1 MNKIVL
7 SGDFGKFTIM
17 ITLEKFFSCIEDGDF
32 EAVNELLE
40 EDPGLANAR
49 SLDGMS
55 AVLAAIYHGHPGI
68 AQLIVARGAV
78 LNIFEAAAAGRLD
91 RVRELLDQDPDLI
104 DAIAPDGFQPLG
116 LACFFG
122 HEEVVAF
129 LLERGAAV
137 DSPSHNPM
145 KVMPLHSAVAA
156 RSLEITRMLLE
167 RGAPVNAVQADNF
180 TPLHAA
186 AQNGDVEIVRL
197 LLAAGADPDLCDAEG
212 NTALDLA
219 RAEGHIGVIDL
230 LLKHGAED
238 QS

>member
-1 MNKIVL
+1 
-7 SGDFGKFTIM
+7 M
-17 ITLEKFFSCIEDGDF
+17 ITLERFFSSIEDGDF
-32 EAVNELLE
+32 EAVKEMLE

-55 AVLAAIYHGHPGI
+55 AVLAAMYHGHPGI
-68 AQLIVARGAV
+68 AQLIIAHGAE
-78 LNIFEAAAAGRLD
+78 LNIFEAATVGRLD
-91 RVRELLDQDPDLI
+91 RVREILDESPELV

-122 HEEVVAF
+122 HEDLVAY

-137 DSPSHNPM
+137 DSASHNPM

-156 RSLEITRMLLE
+156 RSLEVTRLLIE
-167 RGAPVNAVQADNF
+167 HGAPVNAAQADQF

-197 LLAAGADPDLCDAEG
+197 LLSAGADPNLRDAEG
-212 NTALDLA
+212 KTALDFA
-219 RAEGHIGVIDL
+219 QTENHAEVIEL
-230 LLKHGAED
+230 LMQFNKAVR
-238 QS
+238 S

>member
-1 MNKIVL
+1 
-7 SGDFGKFTIM
+7 M

-32 EAVNELLE
+32 EAVNEMLE
-40 EDPGLANAR
+40 EDPDLANAR

-91 RVRELLDQDPDLI
+91 RVREILDDSPDLI

-122 HEEVVAF
+122 HEEVADY
-129 LLERGAAV
+129 LLERGAEV
-137 DSPSHNPM
+137 NSPSHNPM

-156 RSLEITRMLLE
+156 RSLEITRLLLE
-167 RGAPVNAVQADNF
+167 HGAPVNAAQADNF

-186 AQNGDVEIVRL
+186 AQNGDIEIVRL
-197 LLAAGADPDLCDAEG
+197 LLAYGADPNLRDAEG
-212 NTALDLA
+212 KTALDMA
-219 RAEGHIGVIDL
+219 RAEGHTEVIDL
-230 LLKHGAED
+230 LQEHAASD
-238 QS
+238 RA